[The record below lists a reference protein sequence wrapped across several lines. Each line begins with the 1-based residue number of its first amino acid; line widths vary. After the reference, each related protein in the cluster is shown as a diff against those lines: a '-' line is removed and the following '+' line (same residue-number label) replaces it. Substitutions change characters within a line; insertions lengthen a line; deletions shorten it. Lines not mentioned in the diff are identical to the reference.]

1 MKKRAPRIELT
12 QSIESRRPL
21 ILVTNDD
28 GVYADGIKAL
38 AKRLRQIGRVIV
50 VAPSQE
56 RSATSHS
63 LTLHRPL
70 RIIKISKDVYAVDG
84 TPTDCVNLGVNEILP
99 RMPDLVA
106 SGINRGGN
114 LGDDV
119 HYSGT
124 VSAAVEGAIMGI
136 PAIAFSCVARDN
148 FKYQA
153 AGNFAVRICKKV
165 LRQGLPPGIVLN
177 VNIPNLPQNKVRGY
191 VFTKQ
196 GKRDYGDIIEE
207 KVDPRG
213 RKYYWIGGDDV
224 GFEDIPGSDCNA
236 IHNAKISIT
245 PIRVNLTDHN
255 LLTRL
260 KNWKL

>member
-1 MKKRAPRIELT
+1 MGKSKQIDLHTPKY
-12 QSIESRRPL
+12 SSRRPL

-28 GVYADGIKAL
+28 GVYADGIKTL

-70 RIIKISKDVYAVDG
+70 RIIKVSKDVYAVDG

-99 RMPDLVA
+99 RVPDLIA

-124 VSAAVEGAIMGI
+124 VSAAVEGAMMGI
-136 PAIAFSCVARDN
+136 PSIAFSTVARDN
-148 FKYQA
+148 FKFHA
-153 AGNFAVRICKKV
+153 AGNFAVKICKKV
-165 LRQGLPPGIVLN
+165 LKQGLPKGIVLN
-177 VNIPNLPQNKVRGY
+177 VNIPNLPQNRIHGY
-191 VFTKQ
+191 AFTKQ

-236 IHNAKISIT
+236 IHQSKISIT
-245 PIRVNLTDHN
+245 PINVNLTDHA
-255 LLTRL
+255 LLARL
-260 KNWKL
+260 KNWVL

>member
-1 MKKRAPRIELT
+1 MTQIRISQKPRMT
-12 QSIESRRPL
+12 NRPL

-28 GVYADGIKAL
+28 GIYADGIKAL
-38 AKRLRQIGRVIV
+38 AKRLKQIGHVIV

-70 RIIKISKDVYAVDG
+70 RIIKISKDAYAIDG
-84 TPTDCVNLGVNEILP
+84 TPTDCVNMALNEILP
-99 RMPDLVA
+99 RTPDLIA

-124 VSAAVEGAIMGI
+124 VSAAVEGAIMGL
-136 PAIAFSCVARDN
+136 PAIAFSCVARDH

-153 AGNFAVRICKKV
+153 ASNFAVRICKKV
-165 LRQGLPPGIVLN
+165 LKEGLPKGIVLN
-177 VNIPNLPQNKVRGY
+177 VNIPNLPQNKIKGY
-191 VFTKQ
+191 AMTKQ
-196 GKRDYGDIIEE
+196 GKRDYGDVIEE

-213 RKYYWIGGDDV
+213 RKYYWFGGDDA
-224 GFEDIPGSDCNA
+224 GFVDIPGSDCNA
-236 IHNAKISIT
+236 IHDDKISIT
-245 PIRVNLTDHN
+245 PIQVNLTDKAM
-255 LLTRL
+255 LERM
-260 KNWKL
+260 KSWKL